1 MTVQEL
7 IDKLNNIQDKSK
19 KIKFIYSEWVSW
31 DNDGWEEM
39 EEVDNEVD
47 IQGISEDTYYVFLE

>member
-1 MTVQEL
+1 M
-7 IDKLNNIQDKSK
+7 N
-19 KIKFIYSEWVSW
+19 IKFTYSEWVSW

-47 IQGISEDTYYVFLE
+47 IQGISEDIYYVFLE